1 MFTENLLKVKDMSKL
16 SNITSLIV
24 IGVLPLA
31 DIFLFFDNIYFLTIF
46 NFVAND
52 RLQVFQNF
60 VSFVYKYLYFRRLF
74 AVLWNWHKV
83 ITGHYTLSSVSHFK
97 SLAFCCNEVIF
108 TWFPYLSFSLWKALA
123 LVPFF
128 NGVFSKCHAK
138 AFCKCFNRYS
148 LKVIASLE
156 KIVLR

>member
-1 MFTENLLKVKDMSKL
+1 MSCP
-16 SNITSLIV
+16 SQ
-24 IGVLPLA
+24 
-31 DIFLFFDNIYFLTIF
+31 IFSYFLITYIFWRFSILLLTIGF
-46 NFVAND
+46 T
-52 RLQVFQNF
+52 VFQNF

-83 ITGHYTLSSVSHFK
+83 ITGYYTLSSVSHFK